1 MEMMVEKGARQLAPF
16 AVKKEFG
23 KFVQTMKTGV
33 Q

>member
-1 MEMMVEKGARQLAPF
+1 MVERGTRKLVPF

>member
-1 MEMMVEKGARQLAPF
+1 VEMMVEEGARKLVPF

>member
-1 MEMMVEKGARQLAPF
+1 MVERGARRLAPF
-16 AVKKEFG
+16 AVKKEFR